1 MNTDLKNTTDILQE
15 YINYIKDDTKIKRI
29 PTCFNRLDNI
39 LSGGLPIGL
48 ITLGAIPSLGKTTF
62 TLQLADNI
70 SSLDN
75 TKVLFFSLEM
85 SKFDLISKSLSRLSY
100 VSEDIENYTF
110 YDFLSNKEDVD
121 YKALFERY
129 TPLADNLYI
138 IDNIYDMKS
147 IESCIAEFRDNNPS
161 ENIVVIIDY
170 LQYILCGNN
179 GSDKQVIDMIT
190 KRLKELSKI
199 LNLSVVAISSL
210 NRANYSGCIT
220 MESFKESGSIEYTSD
235 ILIGL
240 EYTNNNANDRDMEAR
255 KNPRRI
261 TLTILKN
268 RYGALG
274 KVNMDFYTTYHTFF
288 EI

>member
-1 MNTDLKNTTDILQE
+1 MNTDIKNTTDILQE
-15 YINYIKDDTKIKRI
+15 YIKYIKDDTKIKRI

-39 LSGGLPIGL
+39 LSWGLPIGL

-62 TLQLADNI
+62 ILQLADNI

-100 VSEDIENYTF
+100 VSDELENYTF
-110 YDFLSNKEDVD
+110 DDLLSNKEDVD

-138 IDNIYDMKS
+138 IDNIYDMKN

-161 ENIVVIIDY
+161 ETIVVIIDY

-288 EI
+288 EK

>member
-1 MNTDLKNTTDILQE
+1 
-15 YINYIKDDTKIKRI
+15 
-29 PTCFNRLDNI
+29 
-39 LSGGLPIGL
+39 
-48 ITLGAIPSLGKTTF
+48 
-62 TLQLADNI
+62 
-70 SSLDN
+70 
-75 TKVLFFSLEM
+75 
-85 SKFDLISKSLSRLSY
+85 
-100 VSEDIENYTF
+100 
-110 YDFLSNKEDVD
+110 
-121 YKALFERY
+121 
-129 TPLADNLYI
+129 
-138 IDNIYDMKS
+138 MKS

-288 EI
+288 EK

>member
-1 MNTDLKNTTDILQE
+1 MNTEIKNTTDILQE
-15 YINYIKDDTKIKRI
+15 YINYIKDDSKIKRI
-29 PTCFNRLDNI
+29 PTCFNRLDYI
-39 LSGGLPIGL
+39 LNGGLPNGL
-48 ITLGAIPSLGKTTF
+48 ITIGAIPSLGKTTF
-62 TLQLADNI
+62 ILQLADNI

-100 VSEDIENYTF
+100 VSDELENYTF
-110 YDFLSNKEDVD
+110 DDLLSNKEDVD

-147 IESCIAEFRDNNPS
+147 IERCIAEFRDNNPS

-288 EI
+288 EK

>member
-100 VSEDIENYTF
+100 VSDDIENYTF

-288 EI
+288 EK

>member
-100 VSEDIENYTF
+100 VSDDIENYTF

-288 EI
+288 SA